1 MNNDD
6 TVHSIGHIEQTVS
19 VMMQLLLMIEVMVTH
34 LVKVMVL
41 AASSGDVIGDMM
53 VSWDYRRKM
62 VLMVTTH
69 LIRVKMVMMTGDMKV
84 MTVATRRLVREK
96 KLDCSMTIVV
106 ILAPKVTP
114 IKICVW
120 VTAVE

>member
-1 MNNDD
+1 MILMNNDD

-19 VMMQLLLMIEVMVTH
+19 VMMQLLLMIE
-34 LVKVMVL
+34 VMVL

-84 MTVATRRLVREK
+84 MMVATRRLVREK
-96 KLDCSMTIVV
+96 MLVSDVLGHMM
-106 ILAPKVTP
+106 VT
-114 IKICVW
+114 
-120 VTAVE
+120 

>member
-1 MNNDD
+1 MILMNNDD

-19 VMMQLLLMIEVMVTH
+19 VMMQLLLMIE
-34 LVKVMVL
+34 VMVL

-96 KLDCSMTIVV
+96 KLVSDVFRMMVM
-106 ILAPKVTP
+106 
-114 IKICVW
+114 
-120 VTAVE
+120 

>member
-1 MNNDD
+1 MILMNNDD

-19 VMMQLLLMIEVMVTH
+19 VMMQLLLMIE
-34 LVKVMVL
+34 VMVL

-84 MTVATRRLVREK
+84 MMVATRRLVREK
-96 KLDCSMTIVV
+96 MLVSDVLGRMM
-106 ILAPKVTP
+106 VT
-114 IKICVW
+114 
-120 VTAVE
+120 

>member
-1 MNNDD
+1 MILMNNDD
-6 TVHSIGHIEQTVS
+6 TVHPIGHIEQTVS
-19 VMMQLLLMIEVMVTH
+19 VMMQLLLMIE
-34 LVKVMVL
+34 VMVL

-84 MTVATRRLVREK
+84 MMVATRRLVREK
-96 KLDCSMTIVV
+96 MLVSDVLGRMM
-106 ILAPKVTP
+106 VT
-114 IKICVW
+114 
-120 VTAVE
+120 

>member
-19 VMMQLLLMIEVMVTH
+19 VMMQLLLMIE
-34 LVKVMVL
+34 VMVL

-84 MTVATRRLVREK
+84 MMVATRRLVREK
-96 KLDCSMTIVV
+96 MLVSDVFGRMM
-106 ILAPKVTP
+106 VT
-114 IKICVW
+114 
-120 VTAVE
+120 

>member
-1 MNNDD
+1 MILMNNDD

-84 MTVATRRLVREK
+84 MMVATRRLVREK
-96 KLDCSMTIVV
+96 MLVSDVFGRMM
-106 ILAPKVTP
+106 VT
-114 IKICVW
+114 
-120 VTAVE
+120 

>member
-1 MNNDD
+1 MILMNNDD

-34 LVKVMVL
+34 NLVKVMVL
-41 AASSGDVIGDMM
+41 AASSGDVIVIGDMM

-96 KLDCSMTIVV
+96 KLVSDVLSRMMVM
-106 ILAPKVTP
+106 
-114 IKICVW
+114 
-120 VTAVE
+120 

>member
-19 VMMQLLLMIEVMVTH
+19 VMMQLLLMIEVMV
-34 LVKVMVL
+34 L
-41 AASSGDVIGDMM
+41 AASSGDMM

-84 MTVATRRLVREK
+84 MMVATRRLVREK
-96 KLDCSMTIVV
+96 MLVSDVFGRMM
-106 ILAPKVTP
+106 VT
-114 IKICVW
+114 
-120 VTAVE
+120 

>member
-19 VMMQLLLMIEVMVTH
+19 VMMQLLLMIE
-34 LVKVMVL
+34 VMVL

-96 KLDCSMTIVV
+96 KLVSDVLSRMMVM
-106 ILAPKVTP
+106 
-114 IKICVW
+114 
-120 VTAVE
+120 

>member
-19 VMMQLLLMIEVMVTH
+19 VMMQLLLMIE
-34 LVKVMVL
+34 VMVL

-84 MTVATRRLVREK
+84 MMVATRRLVREK
-96 KLDCSMTIVV
+96 KLVSDVLGRMM
-106 ILAPKVTP
+106 VT
-114 IKICVW
+114 
-120 VTAVE
+120 

>member
-1 MNNDD
+1 MILMNNDD

-19 VMMQLLLMIEVMVTH
+19 VMMQLLLMIE
-34 LVKVMVL
+34 VMVL

-96 KLDCSMTIVV
+96 KLVSDVLSRMMVM
-106 ILAPKVTP
+106 
-114 IKICVW
+114 
-120 VTAVE
+120 

>member
-19 VMMQLLLMIEVMVTH
+19 VMMQLLLMIEVMVTL

-41 AASSGDVIGDMM
+41 AASSGDMM

-84 MTVATRRLVREK
+84 MMVATRRLVREK
-96 KLDCSMTIVV
+96 MLVSDVFGRMM
-106 ILAPKVTP
+106 VT
-114 IKICVW
+114 
-120 VTAVE
+120 

>member
-1 MNNDD
+1 MILMNNDD

-19 VMMQLLLMIEVMVTH
+19 VMMQLLLMIEVMVTP

-41 AASSGDVIGDMM
+41 ASGDMM

-84 MTVATRRLVREK
+84 MMVATRRLVREK
-96 KLDCSMTIVV
+96 KLVSDVLSRMMVM
-106 ILAPKVTP
+106 
-114 IKICVW
+114 
-120 VTAVE
+120 

>member
-41 AASSGDVIGDMM
+41 AASRGDVIGDMM

-96 KLDCSMTIVV
+96 KLVSDVFGRMM
-106 ILAPKVTP
+106 VT
-114 IKICVW
+114 
-120 VTAVE
+120 